1 MKKQAVIFTLLF
13 IIVFN
18 SFSLFT
24 VTATSFS
31 EMKADYEEMKAI
43 VEEKMESTEKEISYP
58 ASLPSAKGEVEVVEG
73 TKHII
78 VVYEK
83 LTEDDMLSIA
93 RYNAADEEA
102 EIWLYPLRG
111 DIKNLK
117 VEAND
122 ECTAKL
128 FGDYLGN
135 TTQTYKE
142 ADILT
147 NAVDKL
153 NSSNAAQKILCA
165 KFNVNIDG
173 EPERNKY
180 SYDFLDELR
189 MSNPAIQYLYATD
202 YNPGDDLSW
211 DEVFNIEKLGYEY
224 SGDRYYYRE
233 EGKVVIEKGKADKN
247 ILVIVN
253 SSKAELLHIG
263 GFLATSENYEKYLD
277 KSRIK
282 NAAIAYNKINISR
295 TVKPKNIAIAL
306 FTITDDVGSTAS
318 DEFTFMVKNAEDIDI
333 YTKTVPCGG
342 TSGTYNKSADDKI
355 ENLYAPE
362 ESTDEST
369 GSFSIDV
376 GGFEKEETGFFGW
389 VKKAFSVILA
399 IIGSIIRLALLIF
412 VGLLIFHK
420 KFRGNFLAWIFSS
433 KYGPKI
439 QGIYEKI
446 VDFVSQFFATR
457 KKLKGNASLQGKFVF
472 ISHASVDLKK
482 QGSPVAALI
491 AELESMGVPCW
502 TSENGIEGGEDYNEI
517 LPIAIKKCHMMLF
530 FISPVSISSEEVE
543 SEIIAAKR
551 EKKKLIPIQ
560 IVDFDLFA
568 SDKWQHLLSQRQV
581 TPLYTANPEDVKKLA
596 EKIKKVYDD
605 NK

>member
-135 TTQTYKE
+135 TTKSYKE
-142 ADILT
+142 ADILMD
-147 NAVDKL
+147 AVDKL

-362 ESTDEST
+362 ESTDESSS
-369 GSFSIDV
+369 SFSIDV

>member
-18 SFSLFT
+18 SFSLFK

-31 EMKADYEEMKAI
+31 EMKADYKEMKAI

-58 ASLPSAKGEVEVVEG
+58 ASLPSAKGEVEVIEG

-93 RYNAADEEA
+93 RYNAADEDA

-189 MSNPAIQYLYATD
+189 MNNPAIQYLYATD

-211 DEVFNIEKLGYEY
+211 NEVFNIEKLGYEY

-263 GFLATSENYEKYLD
+263 GFLATSENYEKYLN

-362 ESTDEST
+362 ESTDESSS
-369 GSFSIDV
+369 SFSIDV

-412 VGLLIFHK
+412 VVLLIFHK

-581 TPLYTANPEDVKKLA
+581 HLSILQIPKT
-596 EKIKKVYDD
+596 
-605 NK
+605 

>member
-1 MKKQAVIFTLLF
+1 MKKQAVVFTLLF
-13 IIVFN
+13 IMVFN
-18 SFSLFT
+18 SLSLFT
-24 VTATSFS
+24 VSATNMQ
-31 EMKADYEEMKAI
+31 EMKAEYEEMKAI
-43 VEEKMESTEKEISYP
+43 VEDKMQDMEKPVSFPSSSPST
-58 ASLPSAKGEVEVVEG
+58 KGSGEVVEG
-73 TKHII
+73 TKQII
-78 VVYEK
+78 VVYES

-93 RYNAADEEA
+93 KYNAADEEA

-135 TTQTYKE
+135 TTQSYKE
-142 ADILT
+142 ADILKE
-147 NAVDKL
+147 AVDKL
-153 NSSNAAQKILCA
+153 NSSNAAQKILCGN
-165 KFNVNIDG
+165 FNVNMAG
-173 EPERNKY
+173 QPERHKY
-180 SYDFLDELR
+180 STSELEEIR
-189 MSNPAIQYLYATD
+189 MNNPDIQYAYSSIYAS
-202 YNPGDDLSW
+202 DDLNW
-211 DEVFNIEKLGYEY
+211 DNVFNIGKLGYEY
-224 SGDRYYYRE
+224 SSDRRYYRE
-233 EGKVVIEKGKADKN
+233 KGTVVIEKGKADKN

-263 GFLATSENYEKYLD
+263 GFLATSENYEKYLS
-277 KSRIK
+277 KSKIK

-295 TVKPKNIAIAL
+295 SVKPKNVAIAL

-318 DEFTFMVKNAEDIDI
+318 DEFTFMVKNAEEIEI

-342 TSGTYNKSADDKI
+342 KSGTYNKSADDKV

-362 ESTDEST
+362 ESSEDEST
-369 GSFSIDV
+369 PFVIGSRS
-376 GGFEKEETGFFGW
+376 FEKEETGFFGG
-389 VKKAFSVILA
+389 VKKVFSAILS
-399 IIGSIIRLALLIF
+399 IIGSLIRLGLIIL

-420 KFRGNFLAWIFSS
+420 KFRGNFFAWIFSS

-439 QGIYEKI
+439 QRIYEKI

-482 QGSPVAALI
+482 QGSPVAALVT
-491 AELESMGVPCW
+491 ELESMGVPCW

-530 FISPVSISSEEVE
+530 FISPVAISSEEVE

-568 SDKWQHLLSQRQV
+568 SDKWQHLLSQYQV

-596 EKIKKVYDD
+596 EKIKKVYDG
-605 NK
+605 NQ